1 MKKLPKAIPEL
12 NGGLFVPKQVVDLL
26 ERVLNDHQ
34 GLLEGE
40 QHARDRLALLEL
52 KDLLGLEAGSPAL
65 PSAPEQLDL
74 PDPQAERI
82 ARNLLKM

>member
-1 MKKLPKAIPEL
+1 MKKFPKAIPEL

-26 ERVLNDHQ
+26 ERVLEDHQ
-34 GLLEGE
+34 GQLERANA
-40 QHARDRLALLEL
+40 ARDHLALLEL
-52 KDLLGLEAGSPAL
+52 KDLLGLEPYGTRM
-65 PSAPEQLDL
+65 PSAADQLDI

>member
-26 ERVLNDHQ
+26 ERVLEDHQ
-34 GLLEGE
+34 GVLEGAE
-40 QHARDRLALLEL
+40 RSRDQLALLAL
-52 KDLLGLEAGSPAL
+52 KDLLGLEPYGTTL
-65 PSAPEQLDL
+65 PSAADQLDL
-74 PDPQAERI
+74 PDPQAERV